1 MHALT
6 DAQWSPI
13 RSSIFYTTKMDGKNK
28 DFILQKNQQNI
39 IFDFI

>member
-28 DFILQKNQQNI
+28 DFILQKKPTKYY
-39 IFDFI
+39 F